1 MEPKPKSVQI
11 VPSAADPIVFSIP
24 ASKFKM
30 KGLTSL
36 LALVFA
42 AAALA
47 VPKPPEPPPLEEPKP
62 PPAQVSSSEGMPP
75 LPYPVVPQKR
85 QERKNPPQ
93 PPVLLTKIRTADAED
108 WARTPHDLQK
118 LLEWM
123 SGEMGASF
131 TSNIK
136 TWAEISTNPREN
148 PVLYRSGY
156 KPFKLEPKEAARLRE
171 YLRNGGTVIFNA
183 LVGHP
188 DFYQSA
194 MEAARQVLPESPL
207 YRLRLDH
214 PLFHAYHDIKQVKY
228 RERAIAD
235 GVVTDAYPW
244 IDAVD
249 IDNRSAIIISRF
261 DIAMGWEKNRH
272 DSWGYEDADA
282 RRLGANLLSYVTAM
296 QEAGRSA
303 GKSVE
308 LADASGSK
316 AGSLRIGWVA
326 HVGPWKT
333 RPAALPMLLR
343 KFNEQ
348 TGAPVSFEWREVAL
362 SDASMF
368 ETPLL
373 YLTGTTDFALGEN
386 ERANLRQFLMKG
398 GVLFAEAGDGR
409 ATFDSAFRAEMAKVL
424 PDHPLL
430 PLPAS
435 ASLFHQPNE
444 VASVKLRPALAAQ
457 LDKKGSSAPELLA
470 ADVNG
475 ATAVIYCPRDLA
487 AGWEQAPAPYAIGYE
502 AADST
507 AIGVNILFHA
517 LVR

>member
-1 MEPKPKSVQI
+1 MKTI
-11 VPSAADPIVFSIP
+11 VIGWMMAAC
-24 ASKFKM
+24 AM
-30 KGLTSL
+30 LW
-36 LALVFA
+36 A
-42 AAALA
+42 A
-47 VPKPPEPPPLEEPKP
+47 PKPPEPPPLEKPKP

-93 PPVLLTKIRTADAED
+93 PPVLITKIRTSDAED
-108 WARTPHDLQK
+108 WARTPHDLKK

-131 TSNIK
+131 SSNIK
-136 TWAEISTNPREN
+136 TWSEISVRPREN

-156 KPFKLEPKEAARLRE
+156 KPFKLTPEEAGRLRE
-171 YLRNGGTVIFNA
+171 YVRNGGTVIFNA

-194 MEAARQVLPESPL
+194 VAAARDILPENPV

-214 PLFHAYHDIKQVKY
+214 PVFHSYHDIQRVTY
-228 RERAIAD
+228 RERAIKD
-235 GVVTDAYPW
+235 GVVTDSYPW
-244 IDAVD
+244 IDGVD
-249 IDNRSAIIISRF
+249 MDNRTAIIISRF

-282 RRLGANLLSYVTAM
+282 RRLGANLVSYVTAM

-308 LADASGSK
+308 LADAAGSK
-316 AGSLRIGWVA
+316 AGSLRVGWVSHA
-326 HVGPWKT
+326 GPWKT

-343 KFNEQ
+343 KFNEA
-348 TGAPVSFEWREVAL
+348 TGAPVSFEWREVSL
-362 SDASMF
+362 SDASLF
-368 ETPLL
+368 ETPML
-373 YLTGTTDFALGEN
+373 YLTGTTDFALGDN

-409 ATFDSAFRAEMAKVL
+409 TTFDEAFRAEMAKVL
-424 PDHPLL
+424 PEHPLVPVKADS
-430 PLPAS
+430 PLFS
-435 ASLFHQPNE
+435 EPNKIIE
-444 VASVKLRPALAAQ
+444 VKARPALAAR
-457 LDKKGSSAPELLA
+457 LDKRTSVAPELFSA
-470 ADVNG
+470 AING
-475 ATAVIYCPRDLA
+475 SVAVVYCPRDLS
-487 AGWEQAPAPYAIGYE
+487 AGWEQAPAPYAVGYE
-502 AADST
+502 SADST
-507 AIGVNILFHA
+507 ALGVNILFHS

>member
-1 MEPKPKSVQI
+1 MPGY
-11 VPSAADPIVFSIP
+11 PSGTT
-24 ASKFKM
+24 M
-30 KGLTSL
+30 KHPLTL
-36 LALVFA
+36 LALLTLA
-42 AAALA
+42 AAAA
-47 VPKPPEPPPLEEPKP
+47 PKPPDPPPLEQPKP

-108 WARTPHDLQK
+108 WARTPHDLKK

-136 TWAEISTNPREN
+136 TWSEISVNPREN

-156 KPFKLEPKEAARLRE
+156 KPFTLTDKEAARLRE

-194 MEAARQVLPESPL
+194 LEAARQVLPESPI

-214 PLFHAYHDIKQVKY
+214 PMYRSYHEIKRVTY
-228 RERAIAD
+228 RERAVTD
-235 GVVTDAYPW
+235 GVVSDNFPW
-244 IDAVD
+244 FDGVD
-249 IDNRSAIIISRF
+249 IDNRTAILISRF
-261 DIAMGWEKNRH
+261 DVAMGWEKNRY

-282 RRLGANLLSYVTAM
+282 RKLGANLLSYVTAM

-308 LADASGSK
+308 LADAAGSK
-316 AGSLRIGWVA
+316 AGSLKIGWVV
-326 HVGPWKT
+326 HEGPWKS

-343 KFNEQ
+343 KLNES
-348 TGAPVSFEWREVAL
+348 TGAPVSFQWREVNL

-373 YLTGTTDFALGEN
+373 YLTGTTDFALGDN
-386 ERANLRQFLMKG
+386 ERANLRQFLLKG

-409 ATFDSAFRAEMAKVL
+409 QSFDTAFRAEMAKVL
-424 PDHPLL
+424 PDHPLGPVAADSPLFREPNRL
-430 PLPAS
+430 P
-435 ASLFHQPNE
+435 E
-444 VASVKLRPALAAQ
+444 VKARPALAAQ
-457 LDKKGSSAPELLA
+457 LDRRASVAPELLA
-470 ADVNG
+470 AEING

-502 AADST
+502 AADAT
-507 AIGVNILFHA
+507 ALGVNILFHA
-517 LVR
+517 LAR

>member
-1 MEPKPKSVQI
+1 MKTLQVILCALLPL
-11 VPSAADPIVFSIP
+11 AA
-24 ASKFKM
+24 
-30 KGLTSL
+30 
-36 LALVFA
+36 FA
-42 AAALA
+42 A
-47 VPKPPEPPPLEEPKP
+47 PKPPEPPPLEKPKP

-85 QERKNPPQ
+85 QERKNPPN

-108 WARTPHDLQK
+108 WARTPHDLKK

-131 TSNIK
+131 SSNIK
-136 TWAEISTNPREN
+136 TWGEVSTNPREN

-156 KPFKLEPKEAARLRE
+156 KPFKLTPEEASRMRE
-171 YLRNGGTVIFNA
+171 YVRNGGTILFNA

-194 MEAARQVLPESPL
+194 MEAAAQILPESPV

-214 PLFHAYHDIKQVKY
+214 PVFHAYHEIKEVKY
-228 RERAIAD
+228 RQRAIDD
-235 GVVTDAYPW
+235 GVVSDNFPW
-244 IDAVD
+244 IDGVD
-249 IDNRSAIIISRF
+249 IDNRTAIIISRF

-282 RRLGANLLSYVTAM
+282 RKLGANLVSYVTAM

-316 AGSLRIGWVA
+316 SGSLRIGWVSHA
-326 HVGPWKT
+326 GPWKT

-343 KFNEQ
+343 KLNES
-348 TGAPVSFEWREVAL
+348 TGAPVSFEWREVSL
-362 SDASMF
+362 TDASMF
-368 ETPLL
+368 ETPML
-373 YLTGTTDFALGEN
+373 YLTGTTDFALGDN

-409 ATFDSAFRAEMAKVL
+409 STFDTAFRAEMAKIL
-424 PDHPLL
+424 PENPLTAVPADS
-430 PLPAS
+430 PL
-435 ASLFHQPNE
+435 FKEPNP
-444 VASVKLRPALAAQ
+444 VSSVKVRPALAAQ
-457 LDKKGSSAPELLA
+457 LDNRRSTAPELFSSE
-470 ADVNG
+470 VNG
-475 ATAVIYCPRDLA
+475 TTAVIYCPRDLS
-487 AGWEQAPAPYAIGYE
+487 AGWEQSPAPYAIGYE
-502 AADST
+502 AADSS
-507 AIGVNILFHA
+507 ALGVNILFHA

>member
-1 MEPKPKSVQI
+1 
-11 VPSAADPIVFSIP
+11 
-24 ASKFKM
+24 M
-30 KGLTSL
+30 KIL
-36 LALVFA
+36 LAILSALLPIAVFA
-42 AAALA
+42 A
-47 VPKPPEPPPLEEPKP
+47 PKPPEPPPLEKPKP

-85 QERKNPPQ
+85 QERKNPPN

-108 WARTPHDLQK
+108 WARTPHDLKK

-131 TSNIK
+131 SSNIK
-136 TWAEISTNPREN
+136 TWSEVSTNPREN

-156 KPFKLEPKEAARLRE
+156 KPFKLTPEEASRMRE
-171 YLRNGGTVIFNA
+171 YVRNGGTILFNA

-194 MEAARQVLPESPL
+194 VEAARQILPENPV

-214 PLFHAYHDIKQVKY
+214 PVFRSYHEIKNVKY
-228 RERAIAD
+228 RQRAIDD
-235 GVVTDAYPW
+235 GVVSDNFPW
-244 IDAVD
+244 IDGVD
-249 IDNRSAIIISRF
+249 IDNRTAIIISRF

-282 RRLGANLLSYVTAM
+282 RKLGANLVSYVTAM

-308 LADASGSK
+308 LADAAGSK
-316 AGSLRIGWVA
+316 SGSLRIGWIA
-326 HVGPWKT
+326 HAGPWKT

-343 KFNEQ
+343 KLNES
-348 TGAPVSFEWREVAL
+348 TGAPVSFEWREVSL
-362 SDASMF
+362 TDASMF
-368 ETPLL
+368 ETPML

-386 ERANLRQFLMKG
+386 ERANLRQFLLKG

-409 ATFDSAFRAEMAKVL
+409 SSFDIAFRGEMAKIL
-424 PDHPLL
+424 PENPLT
-430 PLPAS
+430 PVPADS
-435 ASLFHQPNE
+435 SLFKEPNP
-444 VASVKLRPALAAQ
+444 VSSVKVRPALAAQ
-457 LDKKGSSAPELLA
+457 LDNRRTTAPELLSCE
-470 ADVNG
+470 VNG
-475 ATAVIYCPRDLA
+475 ATAVIYCPRDLS
-487 AGWEQAPAPYAIGYE
+487 AGWEQSPAPYAIGYE

-507 AIGVNILFHA
+507 SLGVNILFHA

>member
-1 MEPKPKSVQI
+1 MFLPAMKSPTVMLWAML
-11 VPSAADPIVFSIP
+11 SASAF
-24 ASKFKM
+24 
-30 KGLTSL
+30 
-36 LALVFA
+36 AL
-42 AAALA
+42 
-47 VPKPPEPPPLEEPKP
+47 PKPPEPPPLESPKP

-85 QERKNPPQ
+85 QERKNPPT
-93 PPVLLTKIRTADAED
+93 PPVLLTKIRTDDAED
-108 WARTPHDLQK
+108 WARTPHDLKK

-131 TSNIK
+131 SSNIK
-136 TWAEISTNPREN
+136 TWKEISTNPREN

-156 KPFKLEPKEAARLRE
+156 KPFTLTPEEISRLRE
-171 YLRNGGTVIFNA
+171 YVRNGGTVLFNA

-194 MEAARQVLPESPL
+194 VVAAQQILPESPV

-214 PLFHAYHDIKQVKY
+214 PVFHSYHDIKQVKY
-228 RERAIAD
+228 RERAIHD

-244 IDAVD
+244 IDGVD
-249 IDNRSAIIISRF
+249 IDNRTAILISRF
-261 DIAMGWEKNRH
+261 DIAMGWEKNRN
-272 DSWGYEDADA
+272 DSWGYEDDDA
-282 RRLGANLLSYVTAM
+282 RRLGANLVSYITAM
-296 QEAGRSA
+296 QEAGHSA

-316 AGSLRIGWVA
+316 SGSLRVGWVA
-326 HVGPWKT
+326 HTGPWKT

-343 KFNEQ
+343 KFNEV
-348 TGAPVSFEWREVAL
+348 TGAPVSFESRDISL

-373 YLTGTTDFALGEN
+373 YLTGTTDFALGEI

-409 ATFDSAFRAEMAKVL
+409 TTFDTAFRAEMAKVL
-424 PDHPLL
+424 PDHPLVPVAADSPIL
-430 PLPAS
+430 
-435 ASLFHQPNE
+435 HEPNE
-444 VASVKLRPALAAQ
+444 LASVKTRPALAAQ
-457 LDKKGSSAPELLA
+457 LDNKPTAAPELFI
-470 ADVNG
+470 VEING
-475 ATAVIYCPRDLA
+475 ATAVIYSPRDLS
-487 AGWEQAPAPYAIGYE
+487 AGWEQAPAPYAIGYQ

-507 AIGVNILFHA
+507 GLGVNILFHA

>member
-1 MEPKPKSVQI
+1 MI
-11 VPSAADPIVFSIP
+11 IP
-24 ASKFKM
+24 AM
-30 KGLTSL
+30 TTHP
-36 LALVFA
+36 AIMLVILPV
-42 AAALA
+42 LA
-47 VPKPPEPPPLEEPKP
+47 VAAPKPPDPPPMEQPKP

-93 PPVLLTKIRTADAED
+93 PPVLLTKIRTNDAED
-108 WARTPHDLQK
+108 WARTPHDLKK

-156 KPFKLEPKEAARLRE
+156 KPFKLEPKEATRLRE

-194 MEAARQVLPESPL
+194 VEAAQQILPESPV

-214 PLFHAYHDIKQVKY
+214 PLFRAYNEIKQVKY
-228 RERAIAD
+228 RERAIRD
-235 GVVTDAYPW
+235 GVVSDNFPW
-244 IDAVD
+244 IDGVD
-249 IDNRSAIIISRF
+249 IDNRTAIIISRF

-282 RRLGANLLSYVTAM
+282 RRLGANILSYVTAM

-308 LADASGSK
+308 LADAGGSK
-316 AGSLRIGWVA
+316 AGSLRIGWIA
-326 HVGPWKT
+326 HAGPWKT
-333 RPAALPMLLR
+333 RPAAMPMLLR
-343 KFNEQ
+343 KFNEA
-348 TGAPVSFEWREVAL
+348 TGAPVSFEWREVVL
-362 SDASMF
+362 TDASMF
-368 ETPLL
+368 ETPML
-373 YLTGTTDFALGEN
+373 YLTGTTDFTLGEN

-409 ATFDSAFRAEMAKVL
+409 STFDSAFRAEMAKVL

-430 PLPAS
+430 PVPAT
-435 ASLFHQPNE
+435 ASLLHQPNE
-444 VASVKLRPALAAQ
+444 VGTVKVRPALAAQ
-457 LDKKGSSAPELLA
+457 LDKRATTTPELFA
-470 ADVNG
+470 AEING
-475 ATAVIYCPRDLA
+475 ATAVIYCPRDLS

-507 AIGVNILFHA
+507 ALGVNILFHA

>member
-1 MEPKPKSVQI
+1 MAKHRKHPPDRQGV
-11 VPSAADPIVFSIP
+11 
-24 ASKFKM
+24 
-30 KGLTSL
+30 TSL
-36 LALVFA
+36 VLGAILLVICP
-42 AAALA
+42 LA
-47 VPKPPEPPPLEEPKP
+47 VLAAPTPPEPPPLEKPKP

-108 WARTPHDLQK
+108 WTRTPHDLKK

-131 TSNIK
+131 SSNIK
-136 TWAEISTNPREN
+136 TWSEVSTNPREN

-156 KPFKLEPKEAARLRE
+156 KPFELSPEEAGRLRE
-171 YLRNGGTVIFNA
+171 YVRNGGTIIFNA

-194 MEAARQVLPESPL
+194 VAAARRILPENPV

-214 PLFHAYHDIKQVKY
+214 PVFRSYYEIKEVKY
-228 RERAIAD
+228 RERAITD
-235 GVVTDAYPW
+235 GVVSDSFPW
-244 IDAVD
+244 IDGVD
-249 IDNRSAIIISRF
+249 LDNRTAILISRF
-261 DIAMGWEKNRH
+261 DIAMGWEENRH

-282 RRLGANLLSYVTAM
+282 RKLGGNLLSYVTAM

-308 LADASGSK
+308 LADAGGSK

-326 HVGPWKT
+326 HAGPWRT
-333 RPAALPMLLR
+333 RPAAVPMLLR
-343 KFNEQ
+343 KLNET
-348 TGAPVSFEWREVAL
+348 TGAPVSFEWREVVL

-409 ATFDSAFRAEMAKVL
+409 PTFDTAFRAEMAKVL
-424 PDHPLL
+424 PDHPLV
-430 PLPAS
+430 PVPATS
-435 ASLFHQPNE
+435 SLFREPND
-444 VASVKLRPALAAQ
+444 VSSVKLRPALAAQ
-457 LDKKGSSAPELLA
+457 LDQRRTAAPELLA
-470 ADVNG
+470 AEING
-475 ATAVIYCPRDLA
+475 TTAVIYCPRDLS

-507 AIGVNILFHA
+507 ALGVNILFHA

>member
-1 MEPKPKSVQI
+1 MKPVL
-11 VPSAADPIVFSIP
+11 VLLCV
-24 ASKFKM
+24 
-30 KGLTSL
+30 L
-36 LALVFA
+36 LAPAVW
-42 AAALA
+42 AL
-47 VPKPPEPPPLEEPKP
+47 PKPPEPPPLEQPKP

-108 WARTPHDLQK
+108 WARTPHDLKK

-131 TSNIK
+131 SSNIK
-136 TWAEISTNPREN
+136 TWTEISTNPREN

-156 KPFKLEPKEAARLRE
+156 KPFELTPAEATRLRE
-171 YLRNGGTVIFNA
+171 YVRNGGTVIFNA

-194 MEAARQVLPESPL
+194 VAAARQVLPENPL

-214 PLFHAYHDIKQVKY
+214 PLFRAYHEIKEVKY
-228 RERAIAD
+228 RERAISD

-244 IDAVD
+244 FDGVD
-249 IDNRSAIIISRF
+249 IDNRTAILISRF

-282 RRLGANLLSYVTAM
+282 RRLGANLVSYVTAM

-308 LADASGSK
+308 LADAGGSK
-316 AGSLRIGWVA
+316 AGSLRVGWVA
-326 HVGPWKT
+326 HTGPWKT

-343 KFNEQ
+343 KFNET

-373 YLTGTTDFALGEN
+373 YLTGTTDFALGDN
-386 ERANLRQFLMKG
+386 ERANLRQFLLKG

-409 ATFDSAFRAEMAKVL
+409 GSFDTAFRAELAKVL
-424 PDHPLL
+424 PDHPLVPVAATATL
-430 PLPAS
+430 L
-435 ASLFHQPNE
+435 HQPNE
-444 VASVKLRPALAAQ
+444 VGTVKVRPALAAQ
-457 LDKKGSSAPELLA
+457 LDNRRTTTPEVFA
-470 ADVNG
+470 ADING
-475 ATAVIYCPRDLA
+475 TTAVIYCPRDLS

-502 AADST
+502 AADAT
-507 AIGVNILFHA
+507 ALGVNILFHA

>member
-1 MEPKPKSVQI
+1 MKAV
-11 VPSAADPIVFSIP
+11 AAVLGVLFPLM
-24 ASKFKM
+24 A
-30 KGLTSL
+30 G
-36 LALVFA
+36 A
-42 AAALA
+42 A
-47 VPKPPEPPPLEEPKP
+47 PKPPEPPPLEAPKP

-93 PPVLLTKIRTADAED
+93 PPVLLTKIRTQDAED
-108 WARTPHDLQK
+108 WARTPHDLKK

-156 KPFKLEPKEAARLRE
+156 KPFKLEAAEATRLRE

-194 MEAARQVLPESPL
+194 VEAAQQILPENPV

-214 PLFHAYHDIKQVKY
+214 PLFRSYNEIKQVKY
-228 RERAIAD
+228 RERAIRD

-244 IDAVD
+244 IDGVD
-249 IDNRSAIIISRF
+249 IDNRTAIIISRF

-282 RRLGANLLSYVTAM
+282 RRLGANILSYVTAM

-308 LADASGSK
+308 LADAGGSK

-333 RPAALPMLLR
+333 RPAAMPMLLR
-343 KFNEQ
+343 RFNEA

-373 YLTGTTDFALGEN
+373 YLTGTTDFVLGEN

-409 ATFDSAFRAEMAKVL
+409 ASFDTAFRAEMAKVL
-424 PDHPLL
+424 PDQALVPV
-430 PLPAS
+430 PAT
-435 ASLFHQPNE
+435 ASLLHQPNE
-444 VASVKLRPALAAQ
+444 VASVKVRPALAAQ
-457 LDKKGSSAPELLA
+457 LDKRGTTTPELFA
-470 ADVNG
+470 AEING
-475 ATAVIYCPRDLA
+475 TTAVIYCPRDLS

-502 AADST
+502 AADSI

>member
-1 MEPKPKSVQI
+1 MLSFFATLRMFFPVMKTLVVVVCVILPV
-11 VPSAADPIVFSIP
+11 AA
-24 ASKFKM
+24 M
-30 KGLTSL
+30 
-36 LALVFA
+36 A
-42 AAALA
+42 A
-47 VPKPPEPPPLEEPKP
+47 PKPPDPPPLEKPKP

-93 PPVLLTKIRTADAED
+93 PPVLLTKIRTGDPED
-108 WARTPHDLQK
+108 WARTPHDLK
-118 LLEWM
+118 RLLEWM

-136 TWAEISTNPREN
+136 TWTEISTNPREN

-156 KPFKLEPKEAARLRE
+156 KPFKLQPAEATRLRE
-171 YLRNGGTVIFNA
+171 YVRNGGTVIFNA

-194 MEAARQVLPESPL
+194 LEAARQILPENPV

-214 PLFHAYHDIKQVKY
+214 PLFRAYNEIKEVKY
-228 RERAIAD
+228 RARALRD

-244 IDAVD
+244 IDGVD
-249 IDNRSAIIISRF
+249 IDNRTALIISRF

-282 RRLGANLLSYVTAM
+282 RRLGANMLSYVTAM

-308 LADASGSK
+308 LADAGGSK
-316 AGSLRIGWVA
+316 AGSLRIGWVTHA
-326 HVGPWKT
+326 GPWKC
-333 RPAALPMLLR
+333 RPAAMPMLLR
-343 KFNEQ
+343 KFNAA
-348 TGAPVSFEWREVAL
+348 TGAPVSFESREISL
-362 SDASMF
+362 SDASLF
-368 ETPLL
+368 ETPML

-386 ERANLRQFLMKG
+386 ERTNLRQYLMKG
-398 GVLFAEAGDGR
+398 GVMFAEAGDGR
-409 ATFDSAFRAEMAKVL
+409 ASFDTAFRAEMARI
-424 PDHPLL
+424 
-430 PLPAS
+430 LPANPLVPVPAN
-435 ASLFHQPNE
+435 ASLLHQPNE
-444 VASVKLRPALAAQ
+444 SSTVKIRPALAAQ
-457 LDKKGSSAPELLA
+457 LDNRRTTTPELFTA
-470 ADVNG
+470 EING
-475 ATAVIYCPRDLA
+475 ATAVIYCPRDLS

-502 AADST
+502 APDAT
-507 AIGVNILFHA
+507 ALGINILFHA

>member
-1 MEPKPKSVQI
+1 MLAPAMKS
-11 VPSAADPIVFSIP
+11 
-24 ASKFKM
+24 
-30 KGLTSL
+30 LTVLLWAMLPL
-36 LALVFA
+36 LAA
-42 AAALA
+42 AK
-47 VPKPPEPPPLEEPKP
+47 PKPPDPPPLERPKP

-108 WARTPHDLQK
+108 WARTPNDLKK

-123 SGEMGASF
+123 SSEMGVSF

-136 TWAEISTNPREN
+136 TWAEISTDPREN

-156 KPFKLEPKEAARLRE
+156 KPFKLDATEASRLRE

-188 DFYQSA
+188 DFYESA
-194 MEAARQVLPESPL
+194 VQAAQQILPESPV

-214 PLFHAYHDIKQVKY
+214 PLFRAYHDIKQVKY
-228 RERAIAD
+228 RQRAIRD
-235 GVVTDAYPW
+235 GVVSDSYPW
-244 IDAVD
+244 LDGVD
-249 IDNRSAIIISRF
+249 IDNRSAILISRF

-282 RRLGANLLSYVTAM
+282 RLLGANILSYVTAM

-308 LADASGSK
+308 LANAGGSK
-316 AGSLRIGWVA
+316 AGSLHLGWVT
-326 HVGPWKT
+326 HTGGPWKT

-343 KFNEQ
+343 KFNET
-348 TGAPVSFEWREVAL
+348 TGAPVSFEWREVSLA
-362 SDASMF
+362 DASMF

-373 YLTGTTDFALGEN
+373 YLTGTTDFTLGEN
-386 ERANLRQFLMKG
+386 QRANLRQFLMKG
-398 GVLFAEAGDGR
+398 GVLFAEAADGR
-409 ATFDSAFRAEMAKVL
+409 VSFDRALRAELAKVL
-424 PDHPLL
+424 PDHPLVRV
-430 PLPAS
+430 PAS
-435 ASLFHQPNE
+435 SPLLHQPNE
-444 VASVKLRPALAAQ
+444 VGAVKARAALAAQ
-457 LDKKGSSAPELLA
+457 LDQRRTIPPELFTA
-470 ADVNG
+470 EING
-475 ATAVIYCPRDLA
+475 ATAVIYCPHDLS
-487 AGWEQAPAPYAIGYE
+487 AGWEQAPAPYASGYE
-502 AADST
+502 SADAT
-507 AIGVNILFHA
+507 ALGVNILFHA

>member
-1 MEPKPKSVQI
+1 MKTLSVI
-11 VPSAADPIVFSIP
+11 LCVMYPLASIAAP
-24 ASKFKM
+24 
-30 KGLTSL
+30 T
-36 LALVFA
+36 
-42 AAALA
+42 
-47 VPKPPEPPPLEEPKP
+47 PPEPPPLENPKP

-108 WARTPHDLQK
+108 WARTPHDLKK

-123 SGEMGASF
+123 SGEMGANF

-136 TWAEISTNPREN
+136 TWAEVSTNPREN

-156 KPFKLEPKEAARLRE
+156 KPFKLEPAEATRLRE
-171 YLRNGGTVIFNA
+171 YVRNGGTVIFNA

-194 MEAARQVLPESPL
+194 LEAARLILPENPV

-214 PLFHAYHDIKQVKY
+214 PLFRSYNEIKEVKY
-228 RERAIAD
+228 RERAIRD

-244 IDAVD
+244 IDGVD
-249 IDNRSAIIISRF
+249 IDNRTAIIISRF
-261 DIAMGWEKNRH
+261 DIAMGWENNRH

-282 RRLGANLLSYVTAM
+282 RRLGANMLSYVTAM

-308 LADASGSK
+308 LADAGGSK
-316 AGSLRIGWVA
+316 AGSLRIGWITHA
-326 HVGPWKT
+326 GPWKT
-333 RPAALPMLLR
+333 RPAAMPMLLR
-343 KFNEQ
+343 KFNEA
-348 TGAPVSFEWREVAL
+348 TGAPVSFESRDISL

-368 ETPLL
+368 ETPML

-386 ERANLRQFLMKG
+386 ERANLRRFLLKG

-409 ATFDSAFRAEMAKVL
+409 STFDTAFRAEMAKVL
-424 PDHPLL
+424 PEYPLVRVTADAPLL
-430 PLPAS
+430 
-435 ASLFHQPNE
+435 HQPNE
-444 VASVKLRPALAAQ
+444 LSAVKARPALAAQ
-457 LDKKGSSAPELLA
+457 LDNRRTITPELLT
-470 ADVNG
+470 ADING
-475 ATAVIYCPRDLA
+475 ATAVIYCPRDLS

-507 AIGVNILFHA
+507 ALGINILFHA

>member
-1 MEPKPKSVQI
+1 M
-11 VPSAADPIVFSIP
+11 VPPAMKTQYAILCALIPGVAGAAPR
-24 ASKFKM
+24 
-30 KGLTSL
+30 
-36 LALVFA
+36 
-42 AAALA
+42 
-47 VPKPPEPPPLEEPKP
+47 PPEPPPLEAPKP

-93 PPVLLTKIRTADAED
+93 PPVLLTKIRTHDAED
-108 WARTPHDLQK
+108 WARTPHDLKK

-131 TSNIK
+131 STNIK

-156 KPFKLEPKEAARLRE
+156 KPFKLEAAEVSRLRD

-194 MEAARQVLPESPL
+194 LEAAGQILPENPV

-214 PLFHAYHDIKQVKY
+214 PLFRSYNEIKEVKY
-228 RERAIAD
+228 RERAIRD

-244 IDAVD
+244 IDGVD
-249 IDNRSAIIISRF
+249 IDNRTAILISRF

-282 RRLGANLLSYVTAM
+282 RRLGANMLSYVTAM

-308 LADASGSK
+308 LADAGGSK
-316 AGSLRIGWVA
+316 AGSLHLGWVA
-326 HVGPWKT
+326 HGGPWKT

-343 KFNEQ
+343 KFNET
-348 TGAPVSFEWREVAL
+348 TGAPVSFEWREVSLA
-362 SDASMF
+362 DASMF
-368 ETPLL
+368 EIPLL
-373 YLTGTTDFALGEN
+373 YLTGTTDFELGEN
-386 ERANLRQFLMKG
+386 ERANLRQYLLKG

-409 ATFDSAFRAEMAKVL
+409 TTFDTAFRAEMAQVL

-430 PLPAS
+430 PVPAD
-435 ASLFHQPNE
+435 ATLLHQPNE
-444 VASVKLRPALAAQ
+444 VGAVKVRPALAAQ
-457 LDKKGSSAPELLA
+457 LDNRRTTTPELLTA
-470 ADVNG
+470 VING
-475 ATAVIYCPRDLA
+475 ATAVIYCPRDLS

-502 AADST
+502 AADAT
-507 AIGVNILFHA
+507 ALGVNILFHA

>member
-1 MEPKPKSVQI
+1 MVR
-11 VPSAADPIVFSIP
+11 P
-24 ASKFKM
+24 AM
-30 KGLTSL
+30 KT
-36 LALVFA
+36 
-42 AAALA
+42 LA
-47 VPKPPEPPPLEEPKP
+47 VMLSAIFPVAVIAAPKPPEPPPLEQPKP

-93 PPVLLTKIRTADAED
+93 PPVLLTKIRTSDAED
-108 WARTPHDLQK
+108 WARTPHDLKK

-136 TWAEISTNPREN
+136 TWADISTNPRDN

-156 KPFKLEPKEAARLRE
+156 KPFQLAAAEASRLRE

-194 MEAARQVLPESPL
+194 LEAAQQILPESPV

-214 PLFHAYHDIKQVKY
+214 PLFRSYHEIKQVKY
-228 RERAIAD
+228 RERAIRD
-235 GVVTDAYPW
+235 GVVTDNYPW
-244 IDAVD
+244 FDGVD
-249 IDNRSAIIISRF
+249 IDNRTAIIISRF

-282 RRLGANLLSYVTAM
+282 QRLGANLLSYVTAM
-296 QEAGRSA
+296 QEAGHSA

-308 LADASGSK
+308 LADAGGSK
-316 AGSLRIGWVA
+316 AGSMHLGWIVHA
-326 HVGPWKT
+326 GPWKT

-343 KFNEQ
+343 KFNAT
-348 TGAPVSFEWREVAL
+348 TGAPVSFEWREVSLA
-362 SDASMF
+362 DASMF
-368 ETPLL
+368 ETPML

-386 ERANLRQFLMKG
+386 ERTNLRQFLLKG

-409 ATFDSAFRAEMAKVL
+409 ATFDSAFRGEMARVL
-424 PDHPLL
+424 PDHPLIRVAPTSTL
-430 PLPAS
+430 L
-435 ASLFHQPNE
+435 HQPNQ
-444 VASVKLRPALAAQ
+444 VATVKVRPALAAQ
-457 LDKKGSSAPELLA
+457 LDAQRTTAPELYT
-470 ADVNG
+470 ADING

-502 AADST
+502 PADSI
-507 AIGVNILFHA
+507 ALGVNILFHS

>member
-1 MEPKPKSVQI
+1 
-11 VPSAADPIVFSIP
+11 
-24 ASKFKM
+24 
-30 KGLTSL
+30 
-36 LALVFA
+36 
-42 AAALA
+42 
-47 VPKPPEPPPLEEPKP
+47 
-62 PPAQVSSSEGMPP
+62 MPP

-108 WARTPHDLQK
+108 WARTPHDLKK

-131 TSNIK
+131 SSNIK
-136 TWAEISTNPREN
+136 TWTEISTNPREN

-156 KPFKLEPKEAARLRE
+156 KPFTLTPAEATRLRE
-171 YLRNGGTVIFNA
+171 YVRNGGTVIFNA

-194 MEAARQVLPESPL
+194 VEAARQVLPENPI

-214 PLFHAYHDIKQVKY
+214 PLFRSYHEIKEVKY
-228 RERAIAD
+228 RERAITD
-235 GVVTDAYPW
+235 GVVTDAFPW
-244 IDAVD
+244 FDGVD
-249 IDNRSAIIISRF
+249 IDNRTAIIISRF

-282 RRLGANLLSYVTAM
+282 RKLGANLVSYVTAM

-308 LADASGSK
+308 LADAGGSK
-316 AGSLRIGWVA
+316 AGSLRVGWIA
-326 HVGPWKT
+326 HAGPWKT

-343 KFNEQ
+343 KLNET
-348 TGAPVSFEWREVAL
+348 TGAPVSFEFREVAL

-386 ERANLRQFLMKG
+386 ERANLRQFLLKG

-409 ATFDSAFRAEMAKVL
+409 STFDTAFRAEMAKVL
-424 PDHPLL
+424 PDHPMLPVAATATLL
-430 PLPAS
+430 
-435 ASLFHQPNE
+435 HQPNE
-444 VASVKLRPALAAQ
+444 VGTVKVRPALAAQ
-457 LDKKGSSAPELLA
+457 LDNRRTTTPELFA
-470 ADVNG
+470 AEVNG
-475 ATAVIYCPRDLA
+475 TTAVIYSPRDLS

-502 AADST
+502 AADAT
-507 AIGVNILFHA
+507 ALGVNILFHA